1 MSGSVMHQVA
11 DDEQAVELLETLVG
25 IPSPSGQ
32 EEAVARA
39 AVQWMTKLG
48 LHATVDEAGNA
59 VGRLGDGTREILLLG
74 HIDTVSGIVPVRRE
88 GDKLYGRGAVDAKGP
103 FCAFI
108 AATSRVDVAPG
119 WRISVVGAVE
129 EESASSKGARYVA
142 RTMAS
147 PEYVVIGE
155 PSSWQRITLGYKGR
169 MLIAYGLER
178 SMTHT
183 AGEAVG
189 VAERA
194 FFFWQAIR
202 GYADEWNA
210 EKSRRFE
217 TLDPSLRSLRTD
229 SDGLSERVEMH
240 LGLRLPLGL
249 DAGDLQAF
257 AESEAGE
264 AELRFRGIEQPYRG
278 DKRNPLTRA
287 FLSSI
292 REQGERASFV
302 LKTGTSDMN
311 VLGSVWDCP
320 MVAYGPGDSA
330 QDHTP
335 HEHIQVSEYLQAI
348 RVLEGVLQ
356 RLTA

>member
-1 MSGSVMHQVA
+1 MSGPVA
-11 DDEQAVELLETLVG
+11 RQGASDEQAVALLETLVG
-25 IPSPSGQ
+25 IPSPSGREQ
-32 EEAVARA
+32 AVAQA
-39 AVQWMTKLG
+39 ALQWMINLG
-48 LHATVDEAGNA
+48 LQASVDAAGNA
-59 VGRLGDGTREILLLG
+59 VGHLGDGPKQILLLG
-74 HIDTVSGIVPVRRE
+74 HIDTVPGVVSLRRE

-103 FCAFI
+103 FCTFI
-108 AATSRVDVAPG
+108 AAVSRLGPVPG
-119 WRISVVGAVE
+119 WHIRVAGAVE
-129 EESASSKGARYVA
+129 EESATSKGARHIA
-142 RTMAS
+142 RIMAS

-169 MLIAYGLER
+169 MLIDYALDR

-194 FFFWQAIR
+194 FDFWQAIR
-202 GYADEWNA
+202 AYAAAWNA
-210 EKSRRFE
+210 DKARRFE
-217 TLDPSLRSLRTD
+217 TLDPSLRSIRTD
-229 SDGLSERVEMH
+229 SDGLSERVEMY
-240 LGLRLPLGL
+240 LGLRLPPGL

-264 AELRFRGIEQPYRG
+264 AELCFRGIEQSYRG

-311 VLGSVWDCP
+311 VLGNVWQCP

-330 QDHTP
+330 LDHTP
-335 HEHIQVSEYLQAI
+335 HEHIQVSEYLAAI
-348 RVLEGVLQ
+348 RILEGALR